1 MNFLCDKKLLIGI
14 GIGILIGTF
23 SMIGYSFNNS
33 ISRGKIEEKAR
44 GYGMNYPEEFKVI
57 NKDVK
62 K

>member
-1 MNFLCDKKLLIGI
+1 
-14 GIGILIGTF
+14 
-23 SMIGYSFNNS
+23 MIGYSFNNS